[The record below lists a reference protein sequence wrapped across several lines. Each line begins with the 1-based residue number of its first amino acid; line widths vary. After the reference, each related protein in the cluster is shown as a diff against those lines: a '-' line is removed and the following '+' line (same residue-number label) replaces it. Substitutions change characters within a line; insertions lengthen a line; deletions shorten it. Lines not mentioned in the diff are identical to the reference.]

1 MVMKLGRLFLYVLS
15 SLLICLIPA
24 KAYSEQDSQN
34 MNDGNSCSPQ
44 SNGDNNNFNGECNIY
59 NIYNIDG
66 EAIRTLN
73 PSNNNNNLESATDY
87 YNRGIAL
94 ARDQGKYREALL
106 DFNKA
111 IELNREYVQ
120 AYVDR
125 GNIYNALKN
134 WQQANDNYSTA
145 IALEP
150 THAEAHY
157 NRGLTYYQLGEPE
170 VALKDFQRSSI
181 LFQEQGDNINYQR
194 AMERIQ
200 ELQGS

>member
-1 MVMKLGRLFLYVLS
+1 MKLRRLFLYVLS
-15 SLLICLIPA
+15 SLFICLIPT

-34 MNDGNSCSPQ
+34 MGNDNGCSPQ
-44 SNGDNNNFNGECNIY
+44 SNGDNNSFNGECNIY

-73 PSNNNNNLESATDY
+73 PSNNNSLESATDY

-120 AYVDR
+120 AYIDR
-125 GNIYNALKN
+125 GNVYNKLQN

-145 IALEP
+145 ITLKP
-150 THAEAHY
+150 RHAKAHY
-157 NRGLTYYQLGEPE
+157 NRGLTYYHLGEPE
-170 VALKDFQRSSI
+170 AALKDFQRSSI
-181 LFQEQGDNINYQR
+181 LFQEQGDNTNYQR

>member
-1 MVMKLGRLFLYVLS
+1 MTLGRFFLYVLS
-15 SLLICLIPA
+15 LLFICLIPT

-34 MNDGNSCSPQ
+34 MNDGNRCSPQ

-66 EAIRTLN
+66 EAI
-73 PSNNNNNLESATDY
+73 NNNLESATDY
-87 YNRGIAL
+87 YNRGIVL

-106 DFNKA
+106 NFNKA
-111 IELNREYVQ
+111 INLDREYVQ

-125 GNIYNALKN
+125 GNVYNKLQN
-134 WQQANDNYSTA
+134 WQQANHNYSTA
-145 IALEP
+145 ITLQP
-150 THAEAHY
+150 NHAEAHY

-170 VALKDFQRSSI
+170 VALKDFQRSSN
-181 LFQEQGDNINYQR
+181 LFQEQGDNVNYQR
-194 AMERIQ
+194 AMERIR